1 MKTTPCD
8 AIDFQKRF
16 GTEEQCEQFLFKLR
30 WPKGFICPNCQHD
43 DGSFIR
49 TRRLYQCFLCKHQ
62 TSITSG
68 TIFHR
73 THLPLVCWFWII
85 YQMTHDKGGA
95 SATRLASQLQRPY
108 KTIWHVVHKLR
119 HAMGSRDAG
128 LRLGG
133 TIEFDEAMLG
143 PEARRLSREEL
154 EASKAG
160 RKIPSK
166 KPWGRKGR
174 SSQPRKKVVEV
185 FVMAE
190 AEHFHIG
197 NVSMKVADRVDYQ
210 SIEEFAEKN
219 SEPGQYYCADAKQS
233 HWMLRYMGHKFKAT
247 KSTTKPYVES
257 LPVVHRV
264 ISLLKHFLMG
274 TYYGVSTKHLP
285 SYLHEFCFRFIRREK
300 ESTMYESLLRAC
312 LFTVPMTY
320 AELKL

>member
-128 LRLGG
+128 LRLGEQLSL
-133 TIEFDEAMLG
+133 TKLCSVPRLAAC
-143 PEARRLSREEL
+143 PERNWKHQRPDGKYLQKS
-154 EASKAG
+154 
-160 RKIPSK
+160 
-166 KPWGRKGR
+166 
-174 SSQPRKKVVEV
+174 
-185 FVMAE
+185 
-190 AEHFHIG
+190 
-197 NVSMKVADRVDYQ
+197 
-210 SIEEFAEKN
+210 
-219 SEPGQYYCADAKQS
+219 PGDAKEGLS
-233 HWMLRYMGHKFKAT
+233 PEKKSLKF
-247 KSTTKPYVES
+247 S
-257 LPVVHRV
+257 
-264 ISLLKHFLMG
+264 
-274 TYYGVSTKHLP
+274 
-285 SYLHEFCFRFIRREK
+285 
-300 ESTMYESLLRAC
+300 
-312 LFTVPMTY
+312 
-320 AELKL
+320 